1 MEVDCFGKCYMVKEL
16 DCWVAEINQFDHL
29 GRSAEKKGWFFSTV
43 FSNVPSIAC
52 LNGCKVALVAF
63 VWLFSTV
70 RFQMSPQIACPRG
83 CKVALAAFFCLFCGK
98 SHIDNA
104 VAKISIFYILI
115 HGRWWSFWCQFLTER
130 NSSLQ
135 NEKNTKS
142 KSVTCRG
149 LQQKWKCAN
158 CSVATRQDLQLSCKS

>member
-1 MEVDCFGKCYMVKEL
+1 MTCMS
-16 DCWVAEINQFDHL
+16 
-29 GRSAEKKGWFFSTV
+29 RSIVTLITFVWSSLSAVRFQMF
-43 FSNVPSIAC
+43 PQIAC
-52 LNGCKVALVAF
+52 SSGCIVTLVAF

-70 RFQMSPQIACPRG
+70 CFQMAPQIACLRW
-83 CKVALAAFFCLFCGK
+83 CKVALAAFVCLFFGK

-104 VAKISIFYILI
+104 VAKISIFDILI

-149 LQQKWKCAN
+149 LQQKWKCAT

>member
-1 MEVDCFGKCYMVKEL
+1 MAWL
-16 DCWVAEINQFDHL
+16 SW
-29 GRSAEKKGWFFSTV
+29 
-43 FSNVPSIAC
+43 
-52 LNGCKVALVAF
+52 CKVTLVTFVWLFFTVCYQMCLQMACMRRGIVTLVAF
-63 VWLFSTV
+63 VWPFSTV
-70 RFQMSPQIACPRG
+70 RFQMTPQIACPRG
-83 CKVALAAFFCLFCGK
+83 CKVALAAFVCLFCGK
-98 SHIDNA
+98 SLIDNV
-104 VAKISIFYILI
+104 VAKISIFDILI

-158 CSVATRQDLQLSCKS
+158 CSFASRQNLQLLCES